1 MIPLYN
7 TSQIRNLDSF
17 AIKRLQ
23 VPGIVLMENAAIGIY
38 QAIIERINKSI
49 VLELFVAKATMAV
62 MVMQLQDI
70 FLTQVLMLK

>member
-38 QAIIERINKSI
+38 EAIIERIN
-49 VLELFVAKATMAV
+49 TY
-62 MVMQLQDI
+62 QLCWNCLWQR
-70 FLTQVLMLK
+70 QQWW